1 VKTRLYAS
9 LNLLDV
15 CIDLYVM
22 YVLIYVYVMDIK
34 L

>member
-1 VKTRLYAS
+1 MKGIRLIY
-9 LNLLDV
+9 V

>member
-1 VKTRLYAS
+1 MQETKLIY
-9 LNLLDV
+9 V